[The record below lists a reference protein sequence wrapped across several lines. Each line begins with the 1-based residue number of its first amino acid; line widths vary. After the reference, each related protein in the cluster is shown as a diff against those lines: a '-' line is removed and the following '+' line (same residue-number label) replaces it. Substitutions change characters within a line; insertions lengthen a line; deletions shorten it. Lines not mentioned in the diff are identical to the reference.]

1 MWNKEAAINFV
12 RHNAHPHATGYCA
25 RAVTAAIEHGGVSLH
40 HDNAKNMG
48 KYLVLAGFREV
59 YGNPIKGDVAII
71 QPYTGGNTA
80 GHMAIF
86 DGITGGQISSR
97 NMACTPG
104 LVIVKVSLRI
114 NYIGTTDEAI
124 NIIYFSILIICYGR
138 NSSC

>member
-1 MWNKEAAINFV
+1 
-12 RHNAHPHATGYCA
+12 
-25 RAVTAAIEHGGVSLH
+25 
-40 HDNAKNMG
+40 
-48 KYLVLAGFREV
+48 
-59 YGNPIKGDVAII
+59 
-71 QPYTGGNTA
+71 
-80 GHMAIF
+80 MAILM
-86 DGITGGQISSR
+86 GITGGQISSR